1 MIQPIKI
8 WFQGAT
14 DRVQHSAYIGKL
26 EPHLKSVVGPSTTLS
41 FNTTTP
47 PATTTHAV
55 TEIRMARSFIR
66 NAVKAEREG
75 WDAVAITHFQD
86 AGLAEAK
93 SVTKLPVLGLGETT
107 LTYSLTLGRKLGLI
121 TINPQFIPWH
131 EDQITR
137 YGFGAR
143 VTGVRAVDC
152 TVKEFMEAFSA
163 PGSEVASNLTKKFE
177 RECKALLAVG
187 ADVIVPAGG
196 LPMMMF
202 GSTPGANIDGAPI
215 VDGLAILAR
224 MTETA
229 VWLRRHRGI
238 EVSRKS
244 NYAFPPAQALQEFIE
259 QG

>member
-1 MIQPIKI
+1 MTQPIKI

-14 DRVQHSAYIGKL
+14 DRVQHSAYIAKL
-26 EPHLKSVVGPSTTLS
+26 EPHLKSVVDPATTLS

-55 TEIRMARSFIR
+55 TEFRMAGNFIR
-66 NAVKAEREG
+66 NAVRAEREG

-107 LTYSLTLGRKLGLI
+107 LTFSLTLGRKLGLV

-131 EDQITR
+131 EDQIVR
-137 YGFGAR
+137 YGLGAR
-143 VTGVRAVDC
+143 ATGVRAVDC
-152 TVKEFMEAFSA
+152 TVREFMEAFAA
-163 PGSEVASNLTKKFE
+163 PESEVARNLAGKFE
-177 RECKALLAVG
+177 HECKALLAAG

-202 GSTPGANIDGAPI
+202 ASTPGANIDGAPI
-215 VDGLAILAR
+215 VDGLAVLAK
-224 MTETA
+224 MTEVA
-229 VWLRRHRGI
+229 VKLRRQCGI

-259 QG
+259 EG